1 MSRVVRAAS
10 RSPSPAVRNAVTAL
24 LVLAVAL
31 PTGCASV
38 DEEPLRIG
46 AAAVLMPV
54 LDELTVSFEAAS
66 GHPVVVTYASS
77 GQLAQQLIEG
87 APMDLYLSADVGYVE
102 QVLAEGVGDPGSQ
115 TTYAYGRL
123 VLWSLAEEGERS
135 DLDALEDLQDLA
147 AAVTAGDV
155 GSVAIA
161 NPNHA
166 PYGRAAR
173 EALRAAG
180 VWETVEP
187 HLVLGENVADAFRL
201 AASGNA
207 DVAITPA
214 SMARVSDET
223 DGEAEGRWVE
233 IDDEL
238 HARIE
243 QDLVVTAEDT
253 DRVAL
258 AERFVDH
265 LLGADGR
272 RTLER
277 FGLQPADP
285 AAEG

>member
-10 RSPSPAVRNAVTAL
+10 RSPAPAGRKAVVAL
-24 LVLAVAL
+24 FVLVVAL
-31 PTGCASV
+31 PTACAPA

-77 GQLAQQLIEG
+77 GQLAQQLLEG

-102 QVLAEGVGDPGSQ
+102 QVLAGGVGDPGSQ

-123 VLWSLAEEGERS
+123 VLWSLADGRGWD
-135 DLDALEDLQDLA
+135 DLDALEDLDDLA
-147 AAVTAGDV
+147 AAVSAGHV
-155 GSVAIA
+155 GSVSIA

-180 VWETVEP
+180 AWETVEP

-201 AASGNA
+201 AASGNV

-214 SMARVSDET
+214 SMARVSDEG
-223 DGEAEGRWVE
+223 DGGAEGRWVE
-233 IDDEL
+233 IDDDL

-243 QDLVVTAEDT
+243 QDLVVTAEDA

-265 LLGADGR
+265 LLGDDGR
-272 RTLER
+272 ATLQR
-277 FGLQPADP
+277 FGLQPPDP